1 MNISEYNICTVNVT
15 KYKQTCYIC
24 STEVELN
31 GRYIWRN
38 SPVNLVPLSSSSPL
52 QWPAMP
58 RKDLLLHLLVPWQ
71 VQEKLHSTC
80 LCMYFKV
87 EFLLKSNFHLFPQTC
102 SIFHSTWIP
111 PPFSLRWHV
120 PVLALCRW
128 LTLGLSSLG
137 KIKGIAEGWQ
147 PTNPWFFQ
155 RIWDANEP
163 TSFVAHSYDFAINGY
178 VSLCGR
184 SYQKSATCLRFIEIY
199 VDFPWF
205 WFTSFRSCCERNKGK
220 LGTNYGPINELQVCL
235 VLHASCSFQSCD
247 CFKICRIVIYII

>member
-1 MNISEYNICTVNVT
+1 MSRSWAERT
-15 KYKQTCYIC
+15 
-24 STEVELN
+24 
-31 GRYIWRN
+31 
-38 SPVNLVPLSSSSPL
+38 
-52 QWPAMP
+52 
-58 RKDLLLHLLVPWQ
+58 LHLEKQSSKLGSAVLVKSFA
-71 VQEKLHSTC
+71 VACNAKERSLIASTC
-80 LCMYFKV
+80 ALTGSGKATQHMFMHVFLKLNSYWSPTSIYF
-87 EFLLKSNFHLFPQTC
+87 LKKCP
-102 SIFHSTWIP
+102 IFHSTWIP

-137 KIKGIAEGWQ
+137 KIEGIAEGWQ

-235 VLHASCSFQSCD
+235 VVHASCSFQSCD